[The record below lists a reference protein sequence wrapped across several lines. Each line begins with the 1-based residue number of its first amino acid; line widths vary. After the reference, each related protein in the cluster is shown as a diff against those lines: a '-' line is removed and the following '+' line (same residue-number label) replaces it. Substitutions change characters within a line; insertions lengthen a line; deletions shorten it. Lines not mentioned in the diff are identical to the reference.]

1 MPREGEWGSSACK
14 EDSFLAG
21 FLQFQTALYQR
32 EEKLQKGTS
41 KDAPKCSLQELDLRL
56 SPLEEKGEKGRRDV
70 KYYPWLK
77 EPQQWHAWGE
87 LGVFIVQFFL
97 QQQKIK
103 HLSSDCKASRQL

>member
-56 SPLEEKGEKGRRDV
+56 SPLEEKGEKGRRNV

-97 QQQKIK
+97 QQKKIK